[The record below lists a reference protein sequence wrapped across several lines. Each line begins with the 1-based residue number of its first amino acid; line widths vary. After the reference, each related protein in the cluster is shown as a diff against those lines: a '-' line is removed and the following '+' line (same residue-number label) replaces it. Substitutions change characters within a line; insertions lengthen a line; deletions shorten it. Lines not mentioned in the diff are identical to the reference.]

1 MLHMADYGL
10 MVAVSNLISLYSIL
24 HASLPSPLLPI
35 RMSAG
40 SSPSVDSPRPPFQR
54 GSTSDVEWP
63 LHNYT
68 NVEFAIENA
77 HGKAGRCVS
86 PRKRNPERSLL
97 QHIHA
102 REQIRYGLIAGLCP
116 VCTKRMLHSWYMY
129 QEIVL
134 NNELMFAC
142 LQMTYKILTTPP

>member
-1 MLHMADYGL
+1 MLSNKAYIWLHDYGL
-10 MVAVSNLISLYSIL
+10 MVAVSNLIPLYSIL

-35 RMSAG
+35 RKSAG
-40 SSPSVDSPRPPFQR
+40 SFPSVDSPRPPSQR
-54 GSTSDVEWP
+54 GSTSDVECP

-68 NVEFAIENA
+68 NVECAIENA

-102 REQIRYGLIAGLCP
+102 REQIRYGIRSASLPGSVQPCL
-116 VCTKRMLHSWYMY
+116 Y
-129 QEIVL
+129 QKNVTL
-134 NNELMFAC
+134 LVSRNCAA
-142 LQMTYKILTTPP
+142 